1 MKRRPPSSRAAAPA
15 NGTLDVDGRAVSVT
29 HLDKV
34 LYPEAGFTKA
44 DAIGYVS
51 AVAGAM
57 LPHLRDRPVTLKR
70 YPDGTAGPFF
80 FEKQAPSH
88 RPDWVRTTPVWSE
101 TRGAD
106 IDYPMVQDRATL
118 VWLTN
123 LAALELHAFLHRA
136 PKLDRPDALVFDLDP
151 GPPATVV
158 ECCRVGLRIERLFS
172 RLGLESFAKTSGSK
186 GLQVYVPLDRR
197 TTYATSRPFAEA
209 VAQQIQSELPD
220 LVVVNMR
227 RDLRPG
233 KVFIDW
239 SQNDEHKTT
248 VGVYS
253 LRAKARPTVSTPV
266 KWAEVRAGTKQG
278 DPAKLAFETAAVL
291 KRLDKHGDL
300 FAPVL
305 KLRQKL
311 PS

>member
-1 MKRRPPSSRAAAPA
+1 MPRRSSAPA
-15 NGTLDVDGRAVSVT
+15 DGTLDVDGRAVAVT

-34 LYPEAGFTKA
+34 LYPDAGFTKA
-44 DAIGYVS
+44 DAIAYVS
-51 AVAGAM
+51 AVAAAM

-70 YPDGTAGPFF
+70 YPDGVAGPFF

-106 IDYPMVQDRATL
+106 IAYPLVQDRATL

-136 PKLDRPDALVFDLDP
+136 PRLDRPDALVFDLDP

-158 ECCRVGLRIERLFS
+158 ECCRVGLKIERLFE

-186 GLQVYVPLDRR
+186 GLQIYVPLDRR
-197 TTYATSRPFAEA
+197 TTYKRSRPFAEA
-209 VAQQIQSELPD
+209 VAQQVQSELPD

-233 KVFIDW
+233 KIFIDW

-248 VGVYS
+248 AAVYS

-266 KWAEVRAGTKQG
+266 KWTEVRACAKRG
-278 DPAKLAFETAAVL
+278 DPSKLAFETAAVL
-291 KRLDKHGDL
+291 RRLDKHGDL

-311 PS
+311 PA